1 MSNSKTPP
9 KTTPKQQALS
19 FRELIEKQETK
30 DKFKEMLGDN
40 AMPFLHS
47 ALQVVQ
53 KDLELSKAD
62 PQSILNSVSAIA
74 SLNLLIDP
82 SFGQAFLGTYK
93 IKEGFVWKTL
103 AQFQI
108 GYKGLIELGH
118 RSNQF
123 KGLNTDDVRE
133 GELIGT
139 DRMTGVTE
147 FNWNQDQDARKKLPV
162 IGYIAYFKLTNGF
175 EKSLFMT
182 IKEMNAHGQKWSKN
196 FADKDCIWQKD
207 FDGAGKKTALKLL
220 LDKYAPK
227 STEMKKAIRFDQAI
241 IDDIDGNN
249 LNYADNPNNAPKLT
263 LEESNRLIVQKRT
276 LDFIANAKTYKMLES
291 CYEACIDQETMEA
304 YLEKGR
310 TFDKLLDKATK
321 VKKS

>member
-1 MSNSKTPP
+1 MNKEQKP
-9 KTTPKQQALS
+9 QVVS
-19 FRELIEKQETK
+19 FKELIERQETK

-40 AMPFLHS
+40 AMSFLYS

-53 KDLELSKAD
+53 KDFELSKAD

-74 SLNLLIDP
+74 SMNLLIDP
-82 SFGQAFLGTYK
+82 SFGQAFIGTYK
-93 IKEGFVWKTL
+93 VKDGLIWKTL

-123 KGLNTDDVRE
+123 KGLNTDDVRQ
-133 GELIGT
+133 GEYIGT
-139 DRMTGVTE
+139 DRMTGITE
-147 FNWNQDQDARKKLPV
+147 FNWNQDQDARKKLPIV
-162 IGYIAYFKLTNGF
+162 GYIAYFKLTNGF

-182 IKEMNAHGQKWSKN
+182 IKEMNDHGRKWSKN
-196 FADKDCIWQKD
+196 FTDKNCGWQKD
-207 FDGAGKKTALKLL
+207 FDGMGKKTVLKLL

-241 IDDIDGNN
+241 IDDMDGNN

-276 LDFIANAKTYKMLES
+276 LDFIANAKTYNQLES
-291 CYEACIDQETMEA
+291 CFEALIDDETKNAYEEKKKILNKALSN
-304 YLEKGR
+304 LEQ
-310 TFDKLLDKATK
+310 
-321 VKKS
+321 VKKTFKITK

>member
-1 MSNSKTPP
+1 MNKEQKP
-9 KTTPKQQALS
+9 QVVS
-19 FRELIEKQETK
+19 FKELIERQETK

-40 AMPFLHS
+40 AMSFLYS

-53 KDLELSKAD
+53 KDFELSKAD

-74 SLNLLIDP
+74 SMNLLIDP
-82 SFGQAFLGTYK
+82 SFGQAFIGTYK
-93 IKEGFVWKTL
+93 VKPGLVWLTL

-123 KGLNTDDVRE
+123 KGLNTDDVRQ
-133 GELIGT
+133 GEYVGT
-139 DRMTGVTE
+139 DRMTGITE
-147 FNWNQDQDARKKLPV
+147 FNWNQDQDARKKLPIV
-162 IGYIAYFKLTNGF
+162 GYIAYFKLTNGF

-182 IKEMNAHGQKWSKN
+182 IKEMNDHGRKWSKN
-196 FADKDCIWQKD
+196 FTDKNCGWQKD
-207 FDGAGKKTALKLL
+207 FDGMGKKTVLKLL

-241 IDDIDGNN
+241 IDDMDGNN

-276 LDFIANAKTYKMLES
+276 LDFIANAKTMNQLES
-291 CYEACIDQETMEA
+291 CFEALIDDETKNAYQEKKKIFNKA
-304 YLEKGR
+304 LSNLEQIKK
-310 TFDKLLDKATK
+310 TFKTTK
-321 VKKS
+321 